1 MGIKGTEIRRKYLKK
16 LLLRK
21 KKKIYGWKDAYSKE
35 REIYYNR
42 KGWRSMCTKGFKK
55 KWCLLKLKV
64 IIDRERDV
72 QRQKQDSRIL
82 IAKYNKRYKELDVI
96 DVSRYLRN
104 ENTKKEG
111 QGEGVRALFKLR
123 CNLEEVNKY

>member
-1 MGIKGTEIRRKYLKK
+1 
-16 LLLRK
+16 
-21 KKKIYGWKDAYSKE
+21 
-35 REIYYNR
+35 
-42 KGWRSMCTKGFKK
+42 MCTKGFKK
-55 KWCLLKLKV
+55 KWCLLKSKV

-96 DVSRYLRN
+96 DVSRYLRK

-111 QGEGVRALFKLR
+111 QGKE
-123 CNLEEVNKY
+123 

>member
-1 MGIKGTEIRRKYLKK
+1 MY
-16 LLLRK
+16 
-21 KKKIYGWKDAYSKE
+21 
-35 REIYYNR
+35 
-42 KGWRSMCTKGFKK
+42 TKGFKK

-64 IIDRERDV
+64 TIDRERDV

-96 DVSRYLRN
+96 DVSRYLRK
-104 ENTKKEG
+104 ENIKKEG
-111 QGEGVRALFKLR
+111 QGEGVIALLKLR